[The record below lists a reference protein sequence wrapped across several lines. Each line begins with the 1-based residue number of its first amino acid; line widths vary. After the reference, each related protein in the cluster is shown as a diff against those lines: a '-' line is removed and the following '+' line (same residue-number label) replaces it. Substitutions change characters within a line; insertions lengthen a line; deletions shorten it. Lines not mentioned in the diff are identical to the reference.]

1 MGIIKFSL
9 QNGGKFVKKLVHSR
23 HTINITVSPFLDEN
37 WSVRSQSLMEPILSA
52 KGVWIMVL
60 VPWFSGL

>member
-23 HTINITVSPFLDEN
+23 HTINITVPPFLDEN
-37 WSVRSQSLMEPILSA
+37 WSVCSQSLMEPVLCAI
-52 KGVWIMVL
+52 GVWIMVL